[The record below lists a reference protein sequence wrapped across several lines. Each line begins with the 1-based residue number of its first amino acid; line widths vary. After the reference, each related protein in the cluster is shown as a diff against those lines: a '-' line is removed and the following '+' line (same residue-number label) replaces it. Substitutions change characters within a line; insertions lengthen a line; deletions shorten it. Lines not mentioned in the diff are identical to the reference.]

1 MSDAGTLTKQVC
13 QASGICFYEGRTNG
27 PTLIL
32 LHGVAR
38 NHTDWLP
45 LLDALEADWHLVL
58 VDHLGHGF
66 SKRDTTRSVERYTV
80 AQYHAV
86 LARWFEHRSYSRVT
100 IVGHSLGAMVALAL
114 AVSFR
119 DRMHA
124 AVLEDPPFD
133 SMGREIANG
142 PYQMQFAGMQ
152 RVAAL
157 QHISIQQRADALG
170 RVTIPT
176 ANGLT
181 PLSVLRDAE
190 TLNYL
195 AECLSMVDPDVFT
208 PLSEGRWLDGFDASM
223 LWRECR
229 IPVIGLQADP
239 AAGGTWSDGDVQM
252 AQSLCSFLKVVRFDQ
267 TGHQIHR
274 TQPRKFLE
282 TLRIFR

>member
-1 MSDAGTLTKQVC
+1 MK
-13 QASGICFYEGRTNG
+13 G

-38 NHTDWLP
+38 NHTDWFPILP
-45 LLDALEADWHLVL
+45 SLQKSWHLVL
-58 VDHLGHGF
+58 VDHFGHGF
-66 SKRDTTRSVERYTV
+66 SQRDTTRSAERYTV
-80 AQYHAV
+80 AHYHAV
-86 LARWFEHRSYSRVT
+86 LSRWFELRAYSRVT

-114 AVSFR
+114 AVRFR
-119 DRMHA
+119 DRMHG
-124 AVLEDPPFD
+124 AVLEDPPFE

-157 QHISIQQRADALG
+157 QNVSIQQRADALG

-208 PLSEGRWLDGFDASM
+208 PLSEGRWLDGFDAAK

-239 AAGGTWSDGDVQM
+239 AAGGTWSHGDAKM
-252 AQSLCSFLKVVRFDQ
+252 AQSLCPFLKVVRFDQ

-274 TQPRKFLE
+274 THPGKFVE